1 MRAPITLKG
10 AQRLREEL
18 DHLKSVKRPKVI
30 AAIAEARE
38 HGDLK
43 ENAEYH
49 AAREEQGF
57 IEGRIKQ
64 LEGELSHA
72 EIIDVS
78 KLNAGSKVVFGAS
91 VTLADVETDEEKK
104 YQIVGDL
111 EADIKLGLI
120 AISSPVAR
128 AMIGKLEGDS
138 IVIDAPAGQREY
150 EIVSVSYVDCPRGD
164 GDPAVACTQPLC
176 RGCAAG
182 RCGACARPCHD
193 GAGRTGR
200 TRTTDA
206 PFHGCRAALAGG
218 RVDPPARRRRCGR
231 RLLAACRPGLHGAGH
246 ARRAN
251 DGLRRN
257 TAADLG
263 GQPGVAAGAAA
274 AVCRCRIR
282 ARRTGSFAL
291 VPAASDRPGPAG
303 LRQSGRGAGR

>member
-18 DHLKSVKRPKVI
+18 DHLKSEKRPKVI

-72 EIIDVS
+72 EIIDIS
-78 KLNAGSKVVFGAS
+78 KLNAGSRVVFGAT
-91 VTLADVETDEEKK
+91 VTLADVESDEEKR

-128 AMIGKLEGDS
+128 ALIAKNEGDS
-138 IVIDAPAGQREY
+138 VAIAAPAGQREY
-150 EIVSVSYVDCPRGD
+150 EIVSVEYLD
-164 GDPAVACTQPLC
+164 
-176 RGCAAG
+176 
-182 RCGACARPCHD
+182 
-193 GAGRTGR
+193 
-200 TRTTDA
+200 
-206 PFHGCRAALAGG
+206 
-218 RVDPPARRRRCGR
+218 
-231 RLLAACRPGLHGAGH
+231 
-246 ARRAN
+246 
-251 DGLRRN
+251 
-257 TAADLG
+257 
-263 GQPGVAAGAAA
+263 
-274 AVCRCRIR
+274 
-282 ARRTGSFAL
+282 
-291 VPAASDRPGPAG
+291 
-303 LRQSGRGAGR
+303 